1 MNGTTK
7 SNMKY
12 SIIGSETQVA
22 ATEAKCNLNLARRVF
37 KPAKFSNGHKAL
49 VVATVNTKRDANLWL
64 SRSQSALAF
73 VSGRLGRWLTP
84 TFVAVETRELA
95 SR

>member
-1 MNGTTK
+1 
-7 SNMKY
+7 MKY

-22 ATEAKCNLNLARRVF
+22 ATETKSNLTLARRVF

-49 VVATVNTKRDANLWL
+49 VVATVKTKRDANLWL
-64 SRSQSALAF
+64 SRSKESLAF

-84 TFVAVETRELA
+84 TFVIVEN
-95 SR
+95 

>member
-1 MNGTTK
+1 MKTT
-7 SNMKY
+7 MKTNY

-22 ATEAKCNLNLARRVF
+22 ATEAKCNLNMARRVF
-37 KPAKFSNGHKAL
+37 KPAKFCNGHKAL
-49 VVATVNTKRDANLWL
+49 VVATVNTKRDAALWL
-64 SRSQSALAF
+64 ARSNSALAF
-73 VSGRLGRWLTP
+73 ISGRLGRWLTP